1 MLAEIYW
8 ITENLAIM
16 PHPRGYD
23 WLEDEIVSYKNFGVD
38 VVVSLLERSEAYDLD
53 IVKEEFLCSEK
64 GILYLNLPIADKK
77 VPEYFEKTSEFI
89 KKLQS
94 FIDENKKL
102 AIHCR
107 QGIGRPS
114 MIAACLLVLQ
124 GFSVEDAF
132 KKIADA
138 RGCEVPDTEE
148 QRNWVKLFA
157 QNLKN
162 QEKIN

>member
-16 PHPRGYD
+16 PHPRGND
-23 WLEDEIVSYKNFGVD
+23 WLEDEIISYKNFGVD

-53 IVKEEFLCSEK
+53 IVEEEFWCNEK
-64 GILYLNLPIADKK
+64 EIVYLNLPIADKK
-77 VPEYFEKTSEFI
+77 IPEYFEKTSEFV
-89 KKLQS
+89 KKLQGYLE
-94 FIDENKKL
+94 ENKKI

-107 QGIGRPS
+107 QGIGRPA

-132 KKIADA
+132 RKISDA

-148 QRNWVKLFA
+148 QINWVKSFA

-162 QEKIN
+162 